1 MIKIF
6 IALILAY
13 SINSNFESCLDE
25 LNATNCQLHDNGIN
39 NGYCS
44 TLKNPGI
51 KDEHGKIE
59 DDCIVMPESAEN
71 QKNILEA
78 L

>member
-51 KDEHGKIE
+51 KDEDGKIE